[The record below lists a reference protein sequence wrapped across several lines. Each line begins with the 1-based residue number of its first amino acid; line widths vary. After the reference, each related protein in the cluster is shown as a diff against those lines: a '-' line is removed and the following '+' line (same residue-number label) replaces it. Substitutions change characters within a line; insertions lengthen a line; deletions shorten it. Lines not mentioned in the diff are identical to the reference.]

1 MAEKIFRIVL
11 IIVVFC
17 IFAAVIAGFV
27 YAITWGIDNEANRI
41 TQGVVIDKDF
51 NAGYTSTSG
60 SKDSGISIYHHPAS
74 YNLLI
79 EGRKD
84 GQVVQYWK
92 EVTAEE
98 YAKYNIGDYYGHE

>member
-1 MAEKIFRIVL
+1 MFEKIMIVFSIL
-11 IIVVFC
+11 IVVA
-17 IFAAVIAGFV
+17 IILVIAGALIGVFK
-27 YAITWGIDNEANRI
+27 NEANRI
-41 TQGVVIDKDF
+41 AEGVVIDKYFDS
-51 NAGYTSTSG
+51 GYTSTSS